1 MILPLILLLPVL
13 AGCARLGSI
22 FPSRSGGST
31 SFDAQE
37 LSVSAPVFGEII
49 RAAAVCGVPMSLT
62 AQDRGARIEGAAL
75 LGFQR
80 EGGDAMRN
88 QYLASVQPPAFNPA
102 QRGRDRSGY
111 CGPKRVD
118 IERADTFLTGAEGEA
133 LARRADA
140 ATRALSR

>member
-1 MILPLILLLPVL
+1 MRPALALMLLLPAL
-13 AGCARLGSI
+13 AGCSRIGSI
-22 FPSRSGGST
+22 LPGRSS
-31 SFDAQE
+31 SAYDMQE

-49 RAAAVCGVPMSLT
+49 RAAATCAVPMSLT

-80 EGGDAMRN
+80 QGGEAMRN
-88 QYLASVQPPAFNPA
+88 QYLASVQPPTFNPT

-111 CGPKRVD
+111 CSGKRID
-118 IERADTFLTGAEGEA
+118 IERADTFLNGAEGEA
-133 LARRADA
+133 MARRADA